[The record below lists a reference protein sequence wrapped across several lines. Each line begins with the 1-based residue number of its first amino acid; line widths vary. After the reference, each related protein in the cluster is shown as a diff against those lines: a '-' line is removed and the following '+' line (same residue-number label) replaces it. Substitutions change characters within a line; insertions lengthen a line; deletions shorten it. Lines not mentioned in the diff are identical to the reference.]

1 MKLAILG
8 STGFVGKVLTQKA
21 LAQGHRLKALVRA
34 PEKLGDM
41 KGKVEVVIGDMFTS
55 AALESLVQGVDAV
68 ISVAGPPMNG
78 KFDVEQHARATVNLV
93 AAMKKANVTR
103 LITITGAAAEVPGQK
118 LGFKQALLRFVL
130 GTFVRPN
137 VIKVKDMELK
147 TIAEAG
153 LNWTV
158 LRPPLI
164 GSGKA
169 TGHVA
174 ASNTDMTGMKIDVE
188 DIADFILSLLK
199 THEWDRKAPIVSSKQ
214 QFLALFP
221 PKTGESQ

>member
-21 LAQGHRLKALVRA
+21 LAQGHQLKVLARS
-34 PEKLGDM
+34 PEKLGDT
-41 KGKVEVVIGDMFTS
+41 KDKVEIVRGDMFNP

-78 KFDVEQHARATVNLV
+78 KFDIEHHASATKNLV
-93 AAMKKANVTR
+93 SAMENVKVNR

-118 LGFKQALLRFVL
+118 LGFKQSLLRFVL
-130 GTFVRPN
+130 GTFVRPD

-147 TIAEAG
+147 TIAESD

-169 TGHVA
+169 TGNVA
-174 ASNTDMTGMKIDVE
+174 ASNSDMTGVKIDVE
-188 DIADFILSLLK
+188 DIADFMLSLLK
-199 THEWDRKAPIVSSKQ
+199 TNEWDRKAPIVSSQ
-214 QFLALFP
+214 N
-221 PKTGESQ
+221 